1 MKSAG
6 LELNGLRAYYKFINE
21 KEKRDLHVPLMI
33 LIDYKYACAPS
44 LRTQSLALA
53 AANVTC
59 HLNAQGLS
67 PHCHLCAA
75 IGQGTLPSF
84 KKTRRGRW

>member
-33 LIDYKYACAPS
+33 LIDYKYARYLFFLRPS
-44 LRTQSLALA
+44 
-53 AANVTC
+53 
-59 HLNAQGLS
+59 
-67 PHCHLCAA
+67 
-75 IGQGTLPSF
+75 
-84 KKTRRGRW
+84 W